1 MIYLIYI
8 LKGVIKLI
16 LICYLLAYFIGSIP
30 FALIVGK
37 LMYKKDVREF
47 NSRNLGATNS
57 LVTLGIKAGI
67 LVALGDIGKGVLASA
82 LPGIL
87 SVEVDP
93 IYVGIFAIIG
103 HCFPIFADFRGGKA
117 VATTIGVLLFSIPWL
132 SFIAIIVFFG
142 AAYISKYLFI
152 GSLSMGFSISFSYF
166 AMQDLHKSL
175 LFLGLSIL
183 MIYLHRSNI
192 SNFIH
197 KTEMKLRF

>member
-1 MIYLIYI
+1 
-8 LKGVIKLI
+8 VVI
-16 LICYLLAYFIGSIP
+16 LIFLIFLLAYLIGSIP
-30 FALIVGK
+30 FALVIGK

-57 LVTLGIKAGI
+57 LITLGIKAGI
-67 LVALGDIGKGVLASA
+67 LVALGDIGKGVFASS
-82 LPGIL
+82 LPTIL

-93 IYVGIFAIIG
+93 IYVGMFAIIG
-103 HCFPIFADFRGGKA
+103 HCFPIFAGFRGGKA

-142 AAYISKYLFI
+142 ATYISKYLFI
-152 GSLSMGFSISFSYF
+152 GSLSMGFSISISYF
-166 AMQDLHKSL
+166 TMYEFNKSV
-175 LFLGLSIL
+175 LFLALSIL

-197 KTEMKLRF
+197 KREMKVRY